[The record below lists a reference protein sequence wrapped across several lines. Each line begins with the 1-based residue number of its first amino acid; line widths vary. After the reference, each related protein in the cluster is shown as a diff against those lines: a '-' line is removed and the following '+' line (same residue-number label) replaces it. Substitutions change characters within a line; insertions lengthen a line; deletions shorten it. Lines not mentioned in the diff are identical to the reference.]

1 MVAKHIYLIGSLRNP
16 QVPEIAAKLRA
27 EGHEVFDD
35 WYAAGPEADDCW
47 MRYEQA
53 RGHDFAA
60 ALAGFAGQHVYRY
73 DKEHLDRCGVGVLVL
88 PAGKSGHLEL
98 GYLLG
103 QGKPGYILLDKEP
116 ERFDVMYNFASGV
129 FTRLADLL
137 KALRGPQLYQRIDIH
152 ADL

>member
-1 MVAKHIYLIGSLRNP
+1 MVCQYIYLIGSLRNP
-16 QVPEIAAKLRA
+16 AVPLLAERLRA

-35 WYAAGPEADDCW
+35 WYAAGPEADDYW

-60 ALAGFAGQHVYRY
+60 ALAGHAAQHVYRY
-73 DKEHLDRCGVGVLVL
+73 DKTHLDRMGVGVLLL

-98 GYLLG
+98 GYLIG

-116 ERFDVMYNFASGV
+116 ERFDVMYNFATGV
-129 FTRLADLL
+129 FTKEADLFV
-137 KALRGPQLYQRIDIH
+137 ALRGTIIQD
-152 ADL
+152 ADLPF